1 MKKKFLSLMMA
12 AAVVA
17 TTSVNAFA
25 ASEETVTKN
34 GGEVKVTITGSVNGP
49 DNAAPE
55 GTISVTIPTAL
66 AFTVNNDG
74 EVGGTSLKIQNN
86 GTENV
91 EIYAYQ
97 FIDKNGIDGINV
109 VKELGDR
116 TSQKT
121 NNVVLKLGGNEGTVG
136 FVSNGDGNGI
146 YDARKTS
153 PDASPSSGEI
163 KIASLDKLG
172 EQNTGTIDLTG
183 TAGKVATGVTAV
195 REQFT
200 VKLKVKKK
208 TAQLD

>member
-34 GGEVKVTITGSVNGP
+34 GGEVKVTITGSVNGQG
-49 DNAAPE
+49 NTAPE

-74 EVGGTSLKIQNN
+74 EVGGTSLKIENN

-97 FIDKNGIDGINV
+97 FIDKNGISGINA
-109 VKELGDR
+109 VKEMENR
-116 TSQKT
+116 ASFKT

-136 FVSNGDGNGI
+136 FVSNGEGNGI

-153 PDASPSSGEI
+153 QDASPSSGEI

-172 EQNTGTIDLTG
+172 EQNTGTIELTG
-183 TAGKVATGVTAV
+183 TAGTDKTDLTAL
-195 REQFT
+195 REQFI

-208 TAQLD
+208 NS